1 MTVVLI
7 VDDVPAMAEQYAY
20 DLKRLRGYE
29 TLIANSG
36 RTALESLT
44 RDSIDCVILDLEM
57 PGMDG
62 FEVLR
67 SVERLGLR
75 VPVIVYTGTGD
86 YDRCVQAI
94 RLGAYS
100 FIDKAEPMERVAQEV
115 ENAIERR
122 RLTSEVSA
130 LRRGFALETPLVG
143 TSPALTKLKEAIVR
157 VAPVPS
163 AVLIVGESG
172 TGKELVA
179 RELHRLGANPK
190 GPFVALNSAA
200 LPHELVESELF
211 GHERGAFTG
220 ATATR
225 KGAFE
230 AATGGTLFLDEIGD
244 LPANA
249 QAKMLRVLE
258 ERKVTRIGANKTI
271 EVNARVVAA
280 THRDLEQEV
289 AEKRFREDLFY
300 RLNVHVLRVPPLRD
314 RLSDV
319 PALVEHLVATTCE
332 RFGLKPKSVAA
343 DAMQSLMAYDW
354 RRNNIR
360 ELRNVVER
368 MIIAS
373 DGDELSKA
381 AVPADIRRT
390 THDVRRTLGDAPRT
404 FEEQKI
410 EAERQI
416 VVQALDR
423 NDWHVTKTAK
433 ELGLSDHA
441 SLLKIM
447 RRLGVQR
454 DTKAG

>member
-1 MTVVLI
+1 
-7 VDDVPAMAEQYAY
+7 MAERYAY
-20 DLKRLRGYE
+20 ERKRLRGYE
-29 TLIANSG
+29 TLVAKSG

-75 VPVIVYTGTGD
+75 VPIIVYTGTGN
-86 YDRCVQAI
+86 YDRCAEAI

-115 ENAIERR
+115 ENALERR
-122 RLTSEVSA
+122 RLSAEVTS
-130 LRRGFALETPLVG
+130 LRRGFGLETPLVG

-163 AVLIVGESG
+163 AALIVGESG

-230 AATGGTLFLDEIGD
+230 AASGGTLFLDEIGD

-249 QAKMLRVLE
+249 QAKLLRVLE

-280 THRDLEQEV
+280 THRDLEKEV
-289 AEKRFREDLFY
+289 AEGGRFREDLFY
-300 RLNVHVLRVPPLRD
+300 RLNVHVPGVPPLRD

-319 PALVEHLVATTCE
+319 PALVEHLVAAMCE
-332 RFGLKPKSVAA
+332 RFGLKPK
-343 DAMQSLMAYDW
+343 
-354 RRNNIR
+354 
-360 ELRNVVER
+360 
-368 MIIAS
+368 
-373 DGDELSKA
+373 
-381 AVPADIRRT
+381 T
-390 THDVRRTLGDAPRT
+390 TAPRRGRGVDGLRLAA
-404 FEEQKI
+404 EQHPRA
-410 EAERQI
+410 AECRG
-416 VVQALDR
+416 AD
-423 NDWHVTKTAK
+423 
-433 ELGLSDHA
+433 DH
-441 SLLKIM
+441 
-447 RRLGVQR
+447 RE
-454 DTKAG
+454 

>member
-75 VPVIVYTGTGD
+75 VPIIVYTGTGD

-122 RLTSEVSA
+122 RLTTEVTS
-130 LRRGFALETPLVG
+130 LRRGFGLETPLVG

-157 VAPVPS
+157 VAAVPS

-220 ATATR
+220 AIKRTHG
-225 KGAFE
+225 KFE
-230 AATGGTLFLDEIGD
+230 LANNGTLFLDEIGD
-244 LPANA
+244 MPLAL
-249 QAKMLRVLE
+249 QAKLLRFLQ
-258 ERKVTRIGANKTI
+258 ERKLERVGGRDSIS
-271 EVNARVVAA
+271 VNVRLICA
-280 THRDLEQEV
+280 TNQKLEKLI
-289 AEKRFREDLFY
+289 AEQRFREDLFY
-300 RLNVHVLRVPPLRD
+300 R
-314 RLSDV
+314 
-319 PALVEHLVATTCE
+319 
-332 RFGLKPKSVAA
+332 
-343 DAMQSLMAYDW
+343 
-354 RRNNIR
+354 I
-360 ELRNVVER
+360 
-368 MIIAS
+368 
-373 DGDELSKA
+373 
-381 AVPADIRRT
+381 
-390 THDVRRTLGDAPRT
+390 
-404 FEEQKI
+404 
-410 EAERQI
+410 
-416 VVQALDR
+416 
-423 NDWHVTKTAK
+423 
-433 ELGLSDHA
+433 
-441 SLLKIM
+441 
-447 RRLGVQR
+447 
-454 DTKAG
+454 